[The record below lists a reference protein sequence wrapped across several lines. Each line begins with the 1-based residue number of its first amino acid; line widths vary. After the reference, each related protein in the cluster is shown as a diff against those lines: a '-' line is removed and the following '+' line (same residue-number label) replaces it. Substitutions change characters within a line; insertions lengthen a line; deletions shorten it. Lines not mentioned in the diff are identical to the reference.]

1 MTKITAIQTPVTRNA
16 LANSKNLTEVIE
28 KEKGTDWLLTPEGAL
43 SGYCAPPVIN
53 TCNND
58 NAIWTSQQ
66 EGILLNLSQQHDM
79 GLLLGT
85 GWIEGDGVPY
95 NQVRVYKVNYIG
107 AYSKRLLPTTL
118 QGGGEATAYIPG
130 WAPMV
135 FDVDDK
141 HRAGV
146 LICNDVWASPLVSP
160 NGNPYYITEYAK
172 MGVNILFVAVNC
184 NVADNWDE
192 LYYTWHENHLRMF
205 AKSFGMK
212 IVISGSS
219 LDMAGK
225 IEVPVQCPNGI
236 IDSNGEWI
244 QKLKDTG
251 SDSCTIE
258 I

>member
-1 MTKITAIQTPVTRNA
+1 
-16 LANSKNLTEVIE
+16 
-28 KEKGTDWLLTPEGAL
+28 
-43 SGYCAPPVIN
+43 
-53 TCNND
+53 
-58 NAIWTSQQ
+58 
-66 EGILLNLSQQHDM
+66 M

-95 NQVRVYKVNYIG
+95 NQVRVYKTNYIG

-160 NGNPYYITEYAK
+160 NGNPYYVTEYAK